1 MKPMTST
8 ENAASIEV
16 QEQLSALVDGELDD
30 QALAQLLAGMDD
42 GEVAVSLHESWQTY
56 HLIGASMRQAQGA
69 ASTGS
74 LDFLAR
80 LNAQL
85 ALEQPLSAPV
95 QQQAPATQVQAQPV
109 HLPRREAANQ
119 SVFRW
124 KMVAGL
130 ASLAVVSLVGWN
142 VLGSAQPGSG
152 VRQLAANTPAPGVV
166 VAGVAASGTP
176 AQTLVQMPVT
186 VGQNA
191 SVMLRDPRLDELLAA
206 RGQIG
211 GTANLQMPASFLRN
225 ATFAEEKRHN
235 NCADQ
240 SSRLC

>member
-1 MKPMTST
+1 MTST
-8 ENAASIEV
+8 ENATSIEV

-30 QALAQLLAGMDD
+30 RTLAQLLARMED
-42 GEVAVSLHESWQTY
+42 GEAQLHMHQSWQTY
-56 HLIGASMRQAQGA
+56 HLIGASMRQSEGA
-69 ASTGS
+69 AASMGS
-74 LDFLAR
+74 LDFLER

-85 ALEQPLSAPV
+85 ALEQPLSAP
-95 QQQAPATQVQAQPV
+95 QLLLQDEAPALAARPVQ
-109 HLPRREAANQ
+109 LPEREAANQ

-142 VLGSAQPGSG
+142 VLGTGPSNGAAQ
-152 VRQLAANTPAPGVV
+152 QIAANTPM
-166 VAGVAASGTP
+166 AGAP

-211 GTANLQMPASFLRN
+211 GTANLQMPAGFLRN
-225 ATFAEEKRHN
+225 ATFAAEKRSG

-240 SSRLC
+240 ASRLC